1 MESNNVYRFKLES
14 LIVFLILVFST
25 THLTAQEKENDF
37 KPNGKIWGYI
47 FGDVIYKAGGDT
59 LSFGR
64 SEFAKE
70 QKDVIGGKL
79 RRVYF
84 GYDYNLA
91 ENWFVRVLFEGN
103 SGITTNKNQFTTI
116 IKLGY
121 LQYKFE
127 NSKFF
132 HNAKLNVG
140 LIPTP
145 TFAFPEKAWGYRSV
159 EKEALDLRGFGS
171 SVDQGVSL
179 EGNFSENG
187 IFGYYLMVS
196 NGVGSKPEV
205 NKNLQYHASLFT
217 NLFDKKLK
225 LETFANYVKDK
236 NNLNRLVTRQFI
248 SYTNENY
255 RFGFEGSKN
264 FIEEFGKV
272 NNVTKVKEL
281 QPLLLSSFASTKLKD
296 NLWAY
301 LRYDYFNPDTN
312 YNTNFTYADPAENY
326 NEHLF
331 IAGLQFEIHNK
342 LNHNIQIMPNIHV
355 NVYDEKKPEVVN
367 RKADVVLRTTLYYN
381 F

>member
-1 MESNNVYRFKLES
+1 MKSIGIKKLDF
-14 LIVFLILVFST
+14 LHIFVILILVFSNFQAS
-25 THLTAQEKENDF
+25 AQDKEQDF
-37 KPNGKIWGYI
+37 KPTGKVWGYI
-47 FGDVIYKAGGDT
+47 FGDMLYKVQGDT
-59 LSFGR
+59 LNFGK

-70 QKDVIGGKL
+70 QKNAIGGKL

-84 GYDYNLA
+84 GYDYNLS
-91 ENWFVRVLFEGN
+91 EQWFVRILFEGN
-103 SGITTNKNQFTTI
+103 SGVTTNKNEFTTK

-132 HNAKLNVG
+132 HNANLSVG

-171 SVDQGVSL
+171 STDQGISV
-179 EGNFSENG
+179 EGDFSEKG

-196 NGVGSKPEV
+196 NGVGSKAEV
-205 NKNLQYHASLFT
+205 NKNLQYHVSLFT
-217 NLFDKKLK
+217 NLLDNHLK

-236 NNLNRLVTRQFI
+236 NNLNRIVTRQFI
-248 SYTNENY
+248 SYNLEKF

-264 FIEEFGKV
+264 FIEEVGKQ
-272 NNVTKVKEL
+272 NNSTKIKEL
-281 QPLLLSSFASTKLKD
+281 QPLLLSSFVSTKIKE
-296 NLWAY
+296 NVWTY
-301 LRYDYFNPDTN
+301 LRYDYFSPDTN
-312 YNTNFTYADPAENY
+312 FNSNFTYADPSENY

-342 LNHNIQIMPNIHV
+342 LNHNIQIMPNIHI
-355 NVYDEKKPEVVN
+355 NAYDKKRPDVVN

>member
-1 MESNNVYRFKLES
+1 MRNLKLFDNKKIILLVAS
-14 LIVFLILVFST
+14 FLLSFMGLS
-25 THLTAQEKENDF
+25 AQEVSTNDF

-70 QKDVIGGKL
+70 KKNVIGGKL

-84 GYDYNLA
+84 GYDYNLS
-91 ENWFVRVLFEGN
+91 EHWFVRVLFEGN

-121 LQYKFE
+121 LQYKIK
-127 NSKFF
+127 NNNIF
-132 HNAKLNVG
+132 HNAKINVG

-145 TFAFPEKAWGYRSV
+145 TFAFPEREWGYRSI

-171 SVDQGVSL
+171 SVDQGISL
-179 EGNFSENG
+179 EGSFSESK

-205 NKNLQYHASLFT
+205 NKNLQYHVSIFT
-217 NLFDKKLK
+217 NLLDNRLK

-236 NNLNRLVTRQFI
+236 NGLNRIVTRQFL
-248 SYTNENY
+248 SYNLQRF

-264 FIEEFGKV
+264 FIEEIGKK
-272 NNVTKVKEL
+272 NNITAIKEL
-281 QPLLLSSFASTKLKD
+281 QPLLLSSFVSTKIKE
-296 NLWAY
+296 NVWTY
-301 LRYDYFNPDTN
+301 LRYDYFNPDSN
-312 YNTNFTYADPAENY
+312 FDNNFTYADPSEY
-326 NEHLF
+326 YDEHLF

-342 LNHNIQIMPNIHV
+342 LNHNIQIMPNIHFNAYV
-355 NVYDEKKPEVVN
+355 NKKPDLVN